1 MVLILAAAMGIGGA
15 LVVLDSGCGS
25 SCLMSAHA
33 AAECDTT
40 SFTDRGG
47 TERVTIR
54 CFETVI
60 DTVFVTDCADTVFV
74 DIEFEKFL
82 RCVLDVMDNPPHGV
96 PMETA
101 IRACIPA
108 Q

>member
-1 MVLILAAAMGIGGA
+1 MVLTLAAAMGIGGA

-25 SCLMSAHA
+25 SCIMSAHA

-60 DTVFVTDCADTVFV
+60 DTVFVTDCVDTVFV
-74 DIEFEKFL
+74 DIELAEFL
-82 RCVLDVMDNPPHGV
+82 ACVEEVLADPPHGV
-96 PMETA
+96 PMEIA